1 MLVKFGRLGEVR
13 GLARDSDLDGG
24 SESLAEKLETFSS
37 FYFSNVA
44 VEPVMS
50 SATTLKGEHD
60 EENLKMEVDGKKGGR
75 KGGEPAKQRLLL
87 LPFPSTD
94 ESAYLPSK

>member
-1 MLVKFGRLGEVR
+1 MLVKFGRLDEVR

-60 EENLKMEVDGKKGGR
+60 EENLKMEVDGKKRRKEGR
-75 KGGEPAKQRLLL
+75 RASEAALASFAFSLNG
-87 LPFPSTD
+87 
-94 ESAYLPSK
+94 

>member
-1 MLVKFGRLGEVR
+1 MLVKFGRLDEVR

-60 EENLKMEVDGKKGGR
+60 EENLKMEVDGKKEEGR
-75 KGGEPAKQRLLL
+75 EASQRSSACFFCL
-87 LPFPSTD
+87 FPQRMNQPI
-94 ESAYLPSK
+94 Y